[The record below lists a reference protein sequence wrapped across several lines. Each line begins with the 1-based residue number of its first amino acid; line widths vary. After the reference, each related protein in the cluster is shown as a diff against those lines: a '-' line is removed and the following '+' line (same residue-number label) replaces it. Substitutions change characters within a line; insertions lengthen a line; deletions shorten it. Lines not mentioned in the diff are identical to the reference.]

1 MTERPSLV
9 VDVSVN
15 WPVFSTT
22 GVRPIAITSLLIPVK
37 LYLDTIFPP
46 KPGQHYPTQP
56 VPSSSSSYHYYY
68 DDYHRESLYY
78 PENNLYHYP
87 QQYPASSGR
96 QGYPKK
102 EGSAAWVEVGR
113 PGRGQQGGSA
123 SVLTTP
129 TLVFGNAR
137 SVGEDQVGVFRQLEA
152 SLKTV
157 GLDGRACLLKLVC
170 EAQKPKLLKLNLL
183 GHLLAALLTPRDET
197 LLAEYAEAAA
207 LGRQDSCAPHYPSCP
222 ISIFNIFNFAKTNKT
237 SKTTTASKIPTTSDV
252 KNPEDSQV

>member
-1 MTERPSLV
+1 MVAVMDQVLWSGPLAPADPFWYFENQL
-9 VDVSVN
+9 N
-15 WPVFSTT
+15 
-22 GVRPIAITSLLIPVK
+22 IPVTVDNV
-37 LYLDTIFPP
+37 DTTELVTAVVFVVRAIFTLTNVFDP
-46 KPGQHYPTQP
+46 
-56 VPSSSSSYHYYY
+56 
-68 DDYHRESLYY
+68 
-78 PENNLYHYP
+78 N
-87 QQYPASSGR
+87 PAAG
-96 QGYPKK
+96 
-102 EGSAAWVEVGR
+102 
-113 PGRGQQGGSA
+113 
-123 SVLTTP
+123 
-129 TLVFGNAR
+129 R